1 LESEGEFRMTTKVQ
15 KWGNSLAVRLPKTIA
30 ETAGIYQGTELILSV
45 QDETIVLKPKKKEPS
60 LQELLSEITSENR
73 HDEAITGKEG
83 EELL

>member
-1 LESEGEFRMTTKVQ
+1 MRTKVQ

-30 ETAGIYQGTELILSV
+30 ETAGIDQGTELILSV
-45 QDETIVLKPKKKEPS
+45 QDGTIVFKPKKKEPS

>member
-1 LESEGEFRMTTKVQ
+1 MRTKVQ